1 LPEEQR
7 TESPCV
13 CFYAE
18 SIHLI
23 VASEDVAGFV
33 RDFKKFTSKQLRADI
48 EQNESHVMSLFV
60 DNGGK
65 YHFWASTNA
74 PKKVESR
81 NFYLQKVK
89 YIHNN
94 PVRKGYV
101 LKPEYWL
108 WSSANPEALRLLSRN
123 RPKDT

>member
-1 LPEEQR
+1 
-7 TESPCV
+7 
-13 CFYAE
+13 
-18 SIHLI
+18 
-23 VASEDVAGFV
+23 
-33 RDFKKFTSKQLRADI
+33 
-48 EQNESHVMSLFV
+48 MSLFV